1 MQKRLWKSNRI
12 TLFFWDL
19 IKSPFLWSYFFEPFR
34 VHSIDAWRSLLTFD
48 SRNQCNY
55 NHVISSPRKF
65 PRIFSSFPIFFFS
78 FFPLIFFAFYFACEI
93 LVKYGFA
100 KKITNLLNNIDLHSH
115 LRNWNRFLINSINR
129 TRYRWGI
136 RQLGFFLERKNC
148 LLFIA

>member
-34 VHSIDAWRSLLTFD
+34 VYSIDAWRSLLTFD

-65 PRIFSSFPIFFFS
+65 PRIFSSFPIFFFFVFS
-78 FFPLIFFAFYFACEI
+78 SYFLCEI
-93 LVKYGFA
+93 LVKCGFV

-115 LRNWNRFLINSINR
+115 LWNWNHFLINAKSINR
-129 TRYRWGI
+129 TRYRRGI
-136 RQLGFFLERKNC
+136 KQLGFFLERKDC
-148 LLFIA
+148 LRFIA